1 MIFLLKLPVRS
12 GQMIFLQMRRN
23 EMAEGYPDGITID
36 RMYEAFLIF
45 YLNEESEVLFL
56 CLLLIRKKMYLIFSG
71 MKEEAFC
78 TLKLNKNNN
87 GGYL

>member
-1 MIFLLKLPVRS
+1 ML
-12 GQMIFLQMRRN
+12 N
-23 EMAEGYPDGITID
+23 EEQQIGMMLIAEGYRRENEDKSLITD
-36 RMYEAFLIF
+36 RE
-45 YLNEESEVLFL
+45 NEESEVLFL

-71 MKEEAFC
+71 MNEEAFC

>member
-1 MIFLLKLPVRS
+1 
-12 GQMIFLQMRRN
+12 
-23 EMAEGYPDGITID
+23 
-36 RMYEAFLIF
+36 MYEAFLIF
-45 YLNEESEVLFL
+45 YTNESEVLFL

-71 MKEEAFC
+71 MNEEAFC